1 MAKKVTETPEA
12 DSGPITLN
20 RIMAQIN
27 KKAGETVIGRLGDMK
42 NVVTKR
48 YQTGVK
54 KLDDA
59 LGGGFPAGRM
69 VELYGL
75 PSSGKS
81 LIASLV
87 IANAQKDGGECVFV
101 DAEGS
106 FDPDFAKKLGVDTDK
121 LALIQMGIGEDIID
135 TVIQVLRSEPAV
147 IVIDSVGAMVTR
159 DEFVESVEKVFMAPK
174 ARLMSKGLPKMTVAN
189 KGTLIIFINQ
199 LRQIITTWGG
209 GGTTTPGGM
218 ALGFYSSVRVQI
230 KRDKDLLYE
239 GPKTGH
245 DPVGQQITFNITKS
259 KVSVPH
265 QTGSFKFYFD
275 GRIVQ

>member
-245 DPVGQQITFNITKS
+245 DPIGQIIQFNITKS